1 MMKEKSQNLES
12 TSNAETMHI
21 SKKRHRVESC
31 IRLPS
36 VFSLSS
42 KPDMDEVNNSGTL
55 IFGDAST
62 ADVILHLRKDET
74 SLRELVKSDDDELG
88 DASKLAAE
96 TKQGE
101 EHVVN
106 LHAQALMQCR
116 YFDALL
122 SDRWQD
128 KVQSSTKEES
138 ENTIPI
144 HINLCVAQGRQLT
157 SYIATLQL
165 LYTQDFV
172 GTIQNVESALSILP
186 IAAELL
192 YDQCISACVR
202 FLEAVSWTRE
212 EERQIV
218 QLVSCLQLEKSS
230 ALLARLSPVKE
241 TAVVDMFNGLV
252 YAATHRHQNGATV
265 KAFVGQLLSGLASRD
280 TVRQVLDQ
288 AFSESLNTVK
298 DSIEEYASP
307 NVRGHHDEIE
317 ALQRQ
322 NLHTA
327 VVSGRH
333 LLWIVERMI
342 ELRVAETAVVEW
354 SEQGAFTANLKRA
367 FSDDTWRN
375 IAPGLPALVLRCTC
389 RLASAVACGSIIASQ
404 QVRLKLVKEWLPVL
418 VVSREHLPT
427 SGASANQ
434 NKHLHQELENLF
446 LNIILTLPM
455 DDAQRLLQQCLSF
468 ATRNLEDCPHLVN
481 AFNVWFRRATQV
493 PAIEKEKM
501 ESESCCYPS

>member
-1 MMKEKSQNLES
+1 M
-12 TSNAETMHI
+12 
-21 SKKRHRVESC
+21 
-31 IRLPS
+31 
-36 VFSLSS
+36 
-42 KPDMDEVNNSGTL
+42 
-55 IFGDAST
+55 
-62 ADVILHLRKDET
+62 RKDET

-218 QLVSCLQLEKSS
+218 QLVSCLQLEESS
-230 ALLARLSPVKE
+230 ALLARLSPVKVSE
-241 TAVVDMFNGLV
+241 VFFG
-252 YAATHRHQNGATV
+252 H
-265 KAFVGQLLSGLASRD
+265 ASFCI
-280 TVRQVLDQ
+280 Q
-288 AFSESLNTVK
+288 
-298 DSIEEYASP
+298 
-307 NVRGHHDEIE
+307 
-317 ALQRQ
+317 
-322 NLHTA
+322 
-327 VVSGRH
+327 
-333 LLWIVERMI
+333 
-342 ELRVAETAVVEW
+342 
-354 SEQGAFTANLKRA
+354 
-367 FSDDTWRN
+367 
-375 IAPGLPALVLRCTC
+375 
-389 RLASAVACGSIIASQ
+389 
-404 QVRLKLVKEWLPVL
+404 
-418 VVSREHLPT
+418 
-427 SGASANQ
+427 
-434 NKHLHQELENLF
+434 
-446 LNIILTLPM
+446 TLP
-455 DDAQRLLQQCLSF
+455 
-468 ATRNLEDCPHLVN
+468 
-481 AFNVWFRRATQV
+481 
-493 PAIEKEKM
+493 
-501 ESESCCYPS
+501 

>member
-1 MMKEKSQNLES
+1 MRAFAYKLYHKSPLKLN
-12 TSNAETMHI
+12 
-21 SKKRHRVESC
+21 
-31 IRLPS
+31 
-36 VFSLSS
+36 
-42 KPDMDEVNNSGTL
+42 VN
-55 IFGDAST
+55 
-62 ADVILHLRKDET
+62 T
-74 SLRELVKSDDDELG
+74 SL
-88 DASKLAAE
+88 KL
-96 TKQGE
+96 
-101 EHVVN
+101 
-106 LHAQALMQCR
+106 
-116 YFDALL
+116 
-122 SDRWQD
+122 
-128 KVQSSTKEES
+128 
-138 ENTIPI
+138 
-144 HINLCVAQGRQLT
+144 
-157 SYIATLQL
+157 TL
-165 LYTQDFV
+165 
-172 GTIQNVESALSILP
+172 
-186 IAAELL
+186 
-192 YDQCISACVR
+192 
-202 FLEAVSWTRE
+202 
-212 EERQIV
+212 
-218 QLVSCLQLEKSS
+218 
-230 ALLARLSPVKE
+230 LLAVKE

-404 QVRLKLVKEWLPVL
+404 QVNITNFLDMIPLLKQIQILSLQGTQLLYTSNVL
-418 VVSREHLPT
+418 FFS
-427 SGASANQ
+427 SY
-434 NKHLHQELENLF
+434 F
-446 LNIILTLPM
+446 
-455 DDAQRLLQQCLSF
+455 
-468 ATRNLEDCPHLVN
+468 
-481 AFNVWFRRATQV
+481 
-493 PAIEKEKM
+493 
-501 ESESCCYPS
+501 YPIDM